1 MMLKKQHNQVPI
13 ALGEVM
19 TLDDLDKTA
28 AAQLSRRE
36 RQIMDAL
43 FEAGELSAQDVR
55 AAIPDAP
62 GYSAVRALL
71 AKLVE
76 KKIVDFREDG
86 PRYIYF
92 PVVAQ
97 EEART
102 SALQKM
108 LKTFFGGSTAAA
120 VNALL
125 GMSKDKLNADEINQL
140 QQAIDEAAKT
150 ESTSELK

>member
-1 MMLKKQHNQVPI
+1 
-13 ALGEVM
+13 M
-19 TLDDLDKTA
+19 TLDDVDKTA

-76 KKIVDFREDG
+76 KRIVDFREDG

-125 GMSKDKLNADEINQL
+125 GMNKEKLSVEEIDQL

-150 ESTSELK
+150 EASAKLK

>member
-1 MMLKKQHNQVPI
+1 
-13 ALGEVM
+13 M
-19 TLDDLDKTA
+19 TLNDLEKTA

-55 AAIPDAP
+55 TAIPDAP

-125 GMSKDKLNADEINQL
+125 GMNKEKLSAAEIDQL
-140 QQAIDEAAKT
+140 QQAIDAAAKT
-150 ESTSELK
+150 EASTKLK

>member
-1 MMLKKQHNQVPI
+1 
-13 ALGEVM
+13 M
-19 TLDDLDKTA
+19 TMDDLDKTA

-62 GYSAVRALL
+62 SYSAVRALL

-76 KKIVDFREDG
+76 KKIVDFREEG

-97 EEART
+97 EEARI

-108 LKTFFGGSTAAA
+108 LKTFFGGSTSAA

-125 GMSKDKLNADEINQL
+125 GMNKEKLSSEEIDKL
-140 QQAIDEAAKT
+140 QQAIDAAAKA
-150 ESTSELK
+150 ETSARQQ

>member
-1 MMLKKQHNQVPI
+1 
-13 ALGEVM
+13 M

-97 EEART
+97 EEARA

-125 GMSKDKLNADEINQL
+125 GMNREQLNADEIAQL

-150 ESTSELK
+150 ESSHQIK

>member
-1 MMLKKQHNQVPI
+1 
-13 ALGEVM
+13 M

-102 SALQKM
+102 SALKKM

-125 GMSKDKLNADEINQL
+125 GMNREQLNADEVAQL
-140 QQAIDEAAKT
+140 QKAIDYAAKT
-150 ESTSELK
+150 ENVSQGK

>member
-1 MMLKKQHNQVPI
+1 MVI
-13 ALGEVM
+13 TM
-19 TLDDLDKTA
+19 TLDDLDKSA

-62 GYSAVRALL
+62 SYSAVRALL

-92 PVVAQ
+92 PVVAA

-102 SALQKM
+102 SALQKL

-125 GMSKDKLNADEINQL
+125 GMNREKLSEAEVQQL
-140 QQAIDEAAKT
+140 QQAIDDAARDIQLPK
-150 ESTSELK
+150 

>member
-1 MMLKKQHNQVPI
+1 
-13 ALGEVM
+13 M
-19 TLDDLDKTA
+19 TLNDVDKTA

-125 GMSKDKLNADEINQL
+125 GMNKEKLSAEEINQL
-140 QQAIDEAAKT
+140 QQAIDEAAQADASARQK
-150 ESTSELK
+150 

>member
-1 MMLKKQHNQVPI
+1 
-13 ALGEVM
+13 M
-19 TLDDLDKTA
+19 TLDDVDKTA
-28 AAQLSRRE
+28 ASQLSRRE

-62 GYSAVRALL
+62 SYSAVRALL

-76 KKIVDFREDG
+76 KQIVDFREDG

-92 PVVAQ
+92 PCVAA
-97 EEART
+97 EDARV
-102 SALQKM
+102 SALQKL

-125 GMSKDKLNADEINQL
+125 GMNKNPLSENEINQL
-140 QQAIDEAAKT
+140 QQAIEDAAKREKT
-150 ESTSELK
+150 AR

>member
-1 MMLKKQHNQVPI
+1 
-13 ALGEVM
+13 M
-19 TLDDLDKTA
+19 TLDDVDKAA

-97 EEART
+97 EAART

-125 GMSKDKLNADEINQL
+125 GMNKEKLSADEIDQL

-150 ESTSELK
+150 ESSTQLK

>member
-1 MMLKKQHNQVPI
+1 MGTAM
-13 ALGEVM
+13 ALDEQ
-19 TLDDLDKTA
+19 DRSA

-62 GYSAVRALL
+62 SYSAVRALL

-76 KKIVDFREDG
+76 KQIVNYREVG

-102 SALQKM
+102 SALQKL
-108 LKTFFGGSTAAA
+108 LKTFFAGSTAAA

-125 GMSKDKLNADEINQL
+125 GMNKEKLNSDEIAQL
-140 QQAIDEAAKT
+140 QQAIDAAAENEKQRP
-150 ESTSELK
+150 E

>member
-1 MMLKKQHNQVPI
+1 
-13 ALGEVM
+13 M

-43 FEAGELSAQDVR
+43 FEVGELSAQDVR

-125 GMSKDKLNADEINQL
+125 GMNREQLNADEVAQL
-140 QQAIDEAAKT
+140 QKAIDEAAKT
-150 ESTSELK
+150 ENFSQEK

>member
-1 MMLKKQHNQVPI
+1 MSDAH
-13 ALGEVM
+13 
-19 TLDDLDKTA
+19 
-28 AAQLSRRE
+28 LSRRE

-43 FEAGELSAQDVR
+43 LEAGELSAQDVR

-76 KKIVDFREDG
+76 KNVVGFREEG

-92 PVVAQ
+92 PLV
-97 EEART
+97 ERGEARA
-102 SALQKM
+102 SALQKL
-108 LKTFFGGSTAAA
+108 LKTFFDGSAVAA

-125 GMSKDKLNADEINQL
+125 GMNPQKLTDSEINEL
-140 QQAIDEAAKT
+140 EAAIQRAKAAD
-150 ESTSELK
+150 SKVNQRKK

>member
-1 MMLKKQHNQVPI
+1 MNPD
-13 ALGEVM
+13 
-19 TLDDLDKTA
+19 T
-28 AAQLSRRE
+28 QLSRRE

-43 FEAGELSAQDVR
+43 FEAGELSAQEVR
-55 AAIPDAP
+55 DAIPEAP
-62 GYSAVRALL
+62 SYSAVRALL

-76 KKIVDFREDG
+76 KKVVDFREDG

-102 SALQKM
+102 SAMQKL

-125 GMSKDKLNADEINQL
+125 GMKQEKLSSDEIAQL
-140 QQAIDEAAKT
+140 QQAIDKAREDEHKD
-150 ESTSELK
+150 S

>member
-1 MMLKKQHNQVPI
+1 
-13 ALGEVM
+13 M
-19 TLDDLDKTA
+19 TFDDLDKTA
-28 AAQLSRRE
+28 VEQLSRRE

-55 AAIPDAP
+55 VALPDAP
-62 GYSAVRALL
+62 SYSAVRALL

-76 KKIVDFREDG
+76 KKIVDFREEG

-97 EEART
+97 EEARA
-102 SALQKM
+102 SALQRL
-108 LKTFFGGSTAAA
+108 LKTFFGGSTTAA

-125 GMSKDKLNADEINQL
+125 GMNREKLNADEIRQL
-140 QQAIDEAAKT
+140 KQAINDASRDEKSNAN
-150 ESTSELK
+150 

>member
-1 MMLKKQHNQVPI
+1 
-13 ALGEVM
+13 M

-97 EEART
+97 EEARA

-125 GMSKDKLNADEINQL
+125 GMNKEQLNADEIAQL
-140 QQAIDEAAKT
+140 QKAIDDAAKA
-150 ESTSELK
+150 ESPSQRR

>member
-1 MMLKKQHNQVPI
+1 
-13 ALGEVM
+13 M

-97 EEART
+97 EEARA

-125 GMSKDKLNADEINQL
+125 GMNREQLNADEIAQL
-140 QQAIDEAAKT
+140 QKAIDDATKA
-150 ESTSELK
+150 ESSSQRK

>member
-1 MMLKKQHNQVPI
+1 
-13 ALGEVM
+13 M
-19 TLDDLDKTA
+19 TLDDVDKTA

-125 GMSKDKLNADEINQL
+125 GMNKEKLSADEINQL
-140 QQAIDEAAKT
+140 QQAIEEAAKT
-150 ESTSELK
+150 EASAKLK

>member
-1 MMLKKQHNQVPI
+1 MAV
-13 ALGEVM
+13 
-19 TLDDLDKTA
+19 DDVDKTA
-28 AAQLSRRE
+28 SAQLSRRE

-43 FEAGELSAQDVR
+43 FEAGELSAQEVR

-62 GYSAVRALL
+62 SYSAVRALL

-97 EEART
+97 DEARA
-102 SALQKM
+102 SALQKL
-108 LKTFFGGSTAAA
+108 LKTFFGGSTTAA

-125 GMSKDKLNADEINQL
+125 GMNRKKLSADEIRQL
-140 QQAIDEAAKT
+140 QQAIDDA
-150 ESTSELK
+150 SRDG

>member
-1 MMLKKQHNQVPI
+1 
-13 ALGEVM
+13 M
-19 TLDDLDKTA
+19 TLDNLEKSA
-28 AAQLSRRE
+28 AEQLSRRE

-62 GYSAVRALL
+62 SYSAVRALL
-71 AKLVE
+71 AKMVE
-76 KKIVDFREDG
+76 KNVVDFREDG

-97 EEART
+97 DEART
-102 SALQKM
+102 SALQKL

-125 GMSKDKLNADEINQL
+125 GMNREKLSADEIREL
-140 QQAIDEAAKT
+140 QQAIDAASDEHTK
-150 ESTSELK
+150 K

>member
-1 MMLKKQHNQVPI
+1 MAQSELANK
-13 ALGEVM
+13 
-19 TLDDLDKTA
+19 A
-28 AAQLSRRE
+28 ANQLSRRE

-55 AAIPDAP
+55 SAIPDAP
-62 GYSAVRALL
+62 SYSAVRALL

-102 SALQKM
+102 SALQKL

-125 GMSKDKLNADEINQL
+125 GMNKEKLSADEVAQL
-140 QQAIDEAAKT
+140 QQAIDEAAK
-150 ESTSELK
+150 SDNNAH

>member
-1 MMLKKQHNQVPI
+1 
-13 ALGEVM
+13 M
-19 TLDDLDKTA
+19 TFDDLDKTA
-28 AAQLSRRE
+28 VEQLSRRE

-55 AAIPDAP
+55 VALPDAP
-62 GYSAVRALL
+62 SYSAVRALL

-97 EEART
+97 EEARA
-102 SALQKM
+102 SALQRL
-108 LKTFFGGSTAAA
+108 LKTFFGGSTTAA

-125 GMSKDKLNADEINQL
+125 GMNREKLNADEIRQL
-140 QQAIDEAAKT
+140 KQAINDASRDEKSDAN
-150 ESTSELK
+150 

>member
-1 MMLKKQHNQVPI
+1 
-13 ALGEVM
+13 M

-125 GMSKDKLNADEINQL
+125 GMNRENLSAEEINQL
-140 QQAIDEAAKT
+140 QQAIDEAAQADASARQK
-150 ESTSELK
+150 

>member
-1 MMLKKQHNQVPI
+1 MNLVQVE
-13 ALGEVM
+13 LM

-97 EEART
+97 EQART

-125 GMSKDKLNADEINQL
+125 GMNKEKLSAEEIDQL
-140 QQAIDEAAKT
+140 QQAIDAAAKA
-150 ESTSELK
+150 ETSARQE

>member
-1 MMLKKQHNQVPI
+1 MAV
-13 ALGEVM
+13 
-19 TLDDLDKTA
+19 DDVDKA
-28 AAQLSRRE
+28 ASAQLSRRE

-43 FEAGELSAQDVR
+43 FEAGELSAQEVR

-62 GYSAVRALL
+62 SYSAVRALL

-97 EEART
+97 DEARA
-102 SALQKM
+102 SALQKL
-108 LKTFFGGSTAAA
+108 LKTFFGGSTTAA

-125 GMSKDKLNADEINQL
+125 GMNRKKLSADEIRQL
-140 QQAIDEAAKT
+140 QQAIDDA
-150 ESTSELK
+150 SRDG

>member
-1 MMLKKQHNQVPI
+1 
-13 ALGEVM
+13 M
-19 TLDDLDKTA
+19 TLDDLDKAA

-97 EEART
+97 EEARA

-125 GMSKDKLNADEINQL
+125 GMNREQLNADEIAQL
-140 QQAIDEAAKT
+140 QKAIDDAAKA
-150 ESTSELK
+150 ESSSQAK